1 MTLRLWP
8 SIEEERT
15 MSGPWRRLSIISQI
29 VLFGL
34 TVLAIA
40 ALYWLS
46 SEIEIPKGW
55 TTLILS
61 LGVAELLILRM
72 HFWRTGVE
80 AALWI
85 GGLFAFIFSLPSSG
99 KPEAILVFVAA
110 SAIAGWR
117 VRNALFGALALVLC
131 TAYLITKGWPWTALA
146 FSFVVTLAAALA
158 LTRVIRRPSN
168 EALFEVAVIV
178 LPIAGYV
185 GVKGDSSADLR
196 VVAVYAAV
204 AVIILA
210 VAIRFRSRV
219 LLIATAVFV
228 AIAGVEA
235 RTLVPLSNEMR
246 LILAGIAVLTTASV
260 LMRALRGKK
269 SGFVIAVEGPS
280 ELQDIL
286 DVAPVLLPVHATAPS
301 GGGVNPQGGEFGG
314 AGASGNF

>member
-29 VLFGL
+29 ALFGL